1 MQNGNHCL
9 MRWSLALQPYQFTVK
24 HRPGIELTNADGLSR
39 QAIMEP
45 SATEGR
51 GGVRDRPPGE
61 PETAVLTG
69 NPRIQDV
76 CEDTQQCL
84 MNR

>member
-1 MQNGNHCL
+1 MGVIGGKSFPFWVDQFYKHKRLARLFNHKEGFPAVKVTNLKDSKIL
-9 MRWSLALQPYQFTVK
+9 M
-24 HRPGIELTNADGLSR
+24 
-39 QAIMEP
+39 
-45 SATEGR
+45 
-51 GGVRDRPPGE
+51 GVRDRPPGE
-61 PETAVLTG
+61 PKTAVLTG